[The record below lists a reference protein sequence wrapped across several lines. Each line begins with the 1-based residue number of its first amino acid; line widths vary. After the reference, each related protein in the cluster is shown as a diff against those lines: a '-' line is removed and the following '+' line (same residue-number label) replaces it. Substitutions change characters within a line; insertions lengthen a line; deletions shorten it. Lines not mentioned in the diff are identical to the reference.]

1 MNWQIL
7 ISNTIHVYRTHPP
20 WAFEHPLPTPSE
32 QSTGKHK
39 ALHPKELPLV
49 TKLENWEYKCSFC
62 CQSNEEI
69 YPFYYA
75 FCFNNALSFCQ
86 ACQFIRGNSSRTR
99 WVDCDRRETEKPC
112 QVKLLSIS
120 ETYKVCKTSD
130 RNHSFLQRDGEQL
143 FEGVRCG
150 THKHLCTVSA

>member
-1 MNWQIL
+1 MSTVHIHHGPLNTHCQPHQNKAPASIRRYILRSYPLWQSWKIESTNVLFAVKVMRRFIL
-7 ISNTIHVYRTHPP
+7 FIMHSALTM
-20 WAFEHPLPTPSE
+20 PS
-32 QSTGKHK
+32 HF
-39 ALHPKELPLV
+39 V
-49 TKLENWEYKCSFC
+49 KLANLEGLIGDY
-62 CQSNEEI
+62 I
-69 YPFYYA
+69 
-75 FCFNNALSFCQ
+75 
-86 ACQFIRGNSSRTR
+86 I
-99 WVDCDRRETEKPC
+99 DRRETEKPC